1 MTATAATAARLPVRR
16 RRRRRVLLVVLAV
29 YLASALWQAGKPLP
43 PGVSAAMP
51 LRPAAD
57 VAVLA
62 DLTWTDAE
70 GMRRSEQTIFDEVL
84 RLIGQARRLVV
95 LDQFLFNDFGGAARD
110 GLRPLSRELADALV
124 ARHAAVP
131 GLRVVVITDPIN
143 TVYGGL
149 ASGHLQRLQ
158 RAGVDV
164 VITDLDR
171 LPASNPAWS
180 GLWHLCCAWAGNSD
194 RHGWLPSPFG
204 AGRVTL
210 RSWLALLNFRANHRK
225 TLVVDHGDDWV
236 GLVGSGNPHDA
247 SSRHG
252 NLAVRF
258 TGAAAL
264 DLLATEQ
271 AVAAFSGR
279 PLPGLPLPPP
289 PPPTGTDIGDRAA
302 VQVLTEGRIGAAL
315 LAAVDATAA
324 GDAIAIDVFYLA
336 HRPLIARL
344 VAAHERGVGIRVLL
358 DPNRDAFGRVKGGVP
373 NRPAGAELARAGIAV
388 RWCDTRGEQC
398 HSKAM
403 LVDHRDGRTELIAGS
418 ANFTRRNLD
427 DLNLETSV
435 RVLAHRDHPAMAQAR
450 RIFERRWH
458 NTGGQAFSLPF
469 AAYDDDDL
477 GKRLRWRLG
486 EATGLSTW

>member
-1 MTATAATAARLPVRR
+1 VSVNAAAGAQPLRR
-16 RRRRRVLLVVLAV
+16 RRRWRPLLLILLAA

-43 PGVSAAMP
+43 AGLSAATP
-51 LRPAAD
+51 LRPVTD

-62 DLTWTDAE
+62 DLTWTDAA
-70 GMRRSEQTIFDEVL
+70 GVRRSEQAIFDETL
-84 RLIGQARRLVV
+84 RLVGQARRLVV
-95 LDQFLFNDFGGAARD
+95 LDQFLFNDFAGNAAD
-110 GLRPLSRELADALV
+110 GHRRLSGELTDALV
-124 ARHAAVP
+124 RRRHERP
-131 GLRVVVITDPIN
+131 DLRVVVITDPIN

-149 ASGHLQRLQ
+149 ASGHLQRLEQ
-158 RAGVDV
+158 AGVEV
-164 VITDLDR
+164 VVTRLDR

-194 RHGWLPSPFG
+194 RRGWLPSPFG
-204 AGRVTL
+204 AGKVTL

-225 TLVVDHGDDWV
+225 TLVVDQGQDWV

-252 NLAVRF
+252 NIAVRF

-271 AVAAFSGR
+271 AVAAFSAA
-279 PLPGLPLPPP
+279 PLSGLPAPPP
-289 PPPTGTDIGDRAA
+289 AGAGVAA
-302 VQVLTEGRIGAAL
+302 DGAALQILTEGRIGAAL
-315 LAAVDATAA
+315 LAAVDAAGA

-336 HRPLIARL
+336 HRPLLRRL
-344 VAAHERGVGIRVLL
+344 LAAHRRGAGIRVLL

-373 NRPAGAELARAGIAV
+373 NRQAGTELAQAGIPV

-398 HSKAM
+398 HSKM
-403 LVDHRDGRTELIAGS
+403 LLLERSDGRAELIAGS

-435 RVLAHRDHPAMAQAR
+435 RLLAGGDHPAMAQAR
-450 RIFERRWH
+450 ALFDRRWH
-458 NTGGQAFSLPF
+458 NTGGAAFSVDF
-469 AAYDDDDL
+469 DAYADHGL
-477 GKRLRWRLG
+477 GNRLRYRIG